1 MIDTF
6 LQDGTEIAEELRDSS
21 GHDTPL
27 PVKTTGDLLAIL
39 AEKPPISFPM
49 LKTTCG
55 HLGTY
60 LGMPGD
66 QITFDMLSVRRKGL
80 RAFLSSRK
88 YAENSIRSYVY
99 YTGILMKMARRHG
112 WQPDA
117 SASEDW
123 LRLLALA
130 HEKKITDIVRHFSQV
145 TKSPAEVT
153 AEDIEHWYKEV
164 TAGGMLFTTAA
175 AKRNTFL
182 RLLRDTGW
190 TTYNPPYLIKQSKYG
205 IPLDQLAP
213 ELSSEIE
220 AVVKWK
226 TAEYSRDRP
235 KWGKIRAIT
244 ARKLK
249 LTFTQIAGYAIN
261 ILGIQPTSL
270 MDLIEKDV
278 IEGYVEWAINERGNK
293 GAGLQSRL
301 GSVASVMCHHRE
313 YAGHDF
319 KWMKSLIDSIA
330 LEDESERKQRKSQK
344 FIDYDVLETIP
355 DKIRSARQAYAK
367 KKKRNAKRIA
377 RMAMEELMFLW
388 FLMFPWRQ
396 RNLREIRID
405 GPSPNL
411 FKGRI
416 APFSELDRPE
426 WVVEEEARDPSA
438 EFWQAKF
445 SPKETKTKL
454 PIHLILPRRL
464 IGPLDE
470 YLTEYRPI
478 LLDGKRTETLFLNQ
492 VGKPIRADLV
502 DKVIGHWSLQA
513 TGVRTTPHLFRDSL
527 AYMWLKTHP
536 KDYLTLAKL
545 LWHKNLETTVG
556 IYGSRYNESSAAC
569 AMEAWREQRAAE
581 AKAQ

>member
-175 AKRNTFL
+175 AKR
-182 RLLRDTGW
+182 
-190 TTYNPPYLIKQSKYG
+190 
-205 IPLDQLAP
+205 
-213 ELSSEIE
+213 
-220 AVVKWK
+220 
-226 TAEYSRDRP
+226 
-235 KWGKIRAIT
+235 
-244 ARKLK
+244 
-249 LTFTQIAGYAIN
+249 
-261 ILGIQPTSL
+261 
-270 MDLIEKDV
+270 
-278 IEGYVEWAINERGNK
+278 
-293 GAGLQSRL
+293 
-301 GSVASVMCHHRE
+301 C
-313 YAGHDF
+313 
-319 KWMKSLIDSIA
+319 
-330 LEDESERKQRKSQK
+330 
-344 FIDYDVLETIP
+344 
-355 DKIRSARQAYAK
+355 
-367 KKKRNAKRIA
+367 
-377 RMAMEELMFLW
+377 
-388 FLMFPWRQ
+388 
-396 RNLREIRID
+396 
-405 GPSPNL
+405 
-411 FKGRI
+411 
-416 APFSELDRPE
+416 
-426 WVVEEEARDPSA
+426 
-438 EFWQAKF
+438 
-445 SPKETKTKL
+445 
-454 PIHLILPRRL
+454 
-464 IGPLDE
+464 
-470 YLTEYRPI
+470 
-478 LLDGKRTETLFLNQ
+478 
-492 VGKPIRADLV
+492 
-502 DKVIGHWSLQA
+502 
-513 TGVRTTPHLFRDSL
+513 
-527 AYMWLKTHP
+527 
-536 KDYLTLAKL
+536 
-545 LWHKNLETTVG
+545 
-556 IYGSRYNESSAAC
+556 
-569 AMEAWREQRAAE
+569 
-581 AKAQ
+581 